1 MLLDAKITALSV
13 NKYVPQSLKQT
24 LQKSIMNFNFQK
36 TVGLRGFLVVAFLNL
51 ESKEATTRNTSAFAG

>member
-24 LQKSIMNFNFQK
+24 LQKSIMNFQK